1 MARTAKCRIC
11 GKVLDTSVAYK
22 IAGKPNKYFCNREEY
37 ETEEERKK
45 KAAEDKDKVYR
56 LICRII
62 GRETIINTSL
72 WAEWKI
78 WSSVA
83 DDAKIGQFL
92 TENEEYLTDMIGKLD
107 NAEFPRIRYLSTVLK
122 NRLGDYKVGRVLEV
136 TTPSRGLRAQSGIMI
151 DDAFELFEP
160 TLNQPTATEGQI
172 LEDVEDDLL

>member
-22 IAGKPNKYFCNREEY
+22 VEGKPNKYFCSEQEY
-37 ETEEERKK
+37 QAEEERKR
-45 KAAEDKDKVYR
+45 KAAEDKDKVYT

-92 TENEEYLTDMIGKLD
+92 AENEEYLTSMIGKLA

-122 NRLGDYKVGRVLEV
+122 NRLGDYKPRAAEEV
-136 TTPSRGLRAQSGIMI
+136 KARPKVVI
-151 DDAFELFEP
+151 DETMYDVSSV
-160 TLNQPTATEGQI
+160 ATRQRRRSLDE
-172 LEDVEDDLL
+172 LEDEI

>member
-1 MARTAKCRIC
+1 MARTAKCQIC
-11 GKVLDTSVAYK
+11 GKRGEVTEMYK
-22 IAGKPNKYFCNREEY
+22 RMVGKVSKYYCSEAEWQA
-37 ETEEERKK
+37 EEERKRK
-45 KAAEDKDKVYR
+45 TAEDKDKVYK

-122 NRLGDYKVGRVLEV
+122 NRLGDYKPRVKEEVKVQPIV
-136 TTPSRGLRAQSGIMI
+136 TTI
-151 DDAFELFEP
+151 DDTIYDTTP
-160 TLNQPTATEGQI
+160 TTTRKRRRSLDD
-172 LEDVEDDLL
+172 LEDDV

>member
-22 IAGKPNKYFCNREEY
+22 VEGKPNKYFCSEQEY
-37 ETEEERKK
+37 QAEEERKR
-45 KAAEDKDKVYR
+45 KAAEDKDKVYT

-92 TENEEYLTDMIGKLD
+92 AENEEYLTSMIGKLA

-122 NRLGDYKVGRVLEV
+122 NRLGDYKPRVVEEARVQPRVVQEEHCETKYKPKVRKAL
-136 TTPSRGLRAQSGIMI
+136 L
-151 DDAFELFEP
+151 DFE
-160 TLNQPTATEGQI
+160 
-172 LEDVEDDLL
+172 EDYDGE

>member
-1 MARTAKCRIC
+1 MARTAKCKIC

-22 IAGKPNKYFCNREEY
+22 VEGKPNKYFCSEQEY
-37 ETEEERKK
+37 QAAEERKR
-45 KAAEDKDKVYR
+45 KAAEDKDKVYT

-72 WAEWKI
+72 WAEWKV

-92 TENEEYLTDMIGKLD
+92 AENEEYLTSMIGRLA

-122 NRLGDYKVGRVLEV
+122 NRLGDYQPRVAEEIKVQPKVV
-136 TTPSRGLRAQSGIMI
+136 I
-151 DDAFELFEP
+151 DETMYDVSSV
-160 TLNQPTATEGQI
+160 ATRQRRRSLDE
-172 LEDVEDDLL
+172 LEDEI

>member
-1 MARTAKCRIC
+1 MARTAKCQIC
-11 GKVLDTSVAYK
+11 GKKGNTDEMYK
-22 IAGKPNKYFCNREEY
+22 VVTGKTTKTNHYYCNYEEWQA
-37 ETEEERKK
+37 EDERKK
-45 KAAEDKDKVYR
+45 KVAEDKDRVYT

-122 NRLGDYKVGRVLEV
+122 NRLGDYKPRIKEEVKVQPIV
-136 TTPSRGLRAQSGIMI
+136 TTI
-151 DDAFELFEP
+151 DDTIYDTTP
-160 TLNQPTATEGQI
+160 TTTRKRRRSLDN
-172 LEDVEDDLL
+172 LEDDV